1 MQSNSTIILSNGQT
15 VAVPPG
21 ANPII
26 FRRIEETKL
35 FLAANPKPKRKA
47 TRRASN
53 GKASKK
59 SNYAKMQSV
68 IAGAT
73 MELVERVNGLCVS
86 CQFGNHCGNCPC
98 CRGKAIPNSWYTVNR
113 GEFTA
118 SVDRKTNEVSYKDE

>member
-53 GKASKK
+53 GRSQRSRKA
-59 SNYAKMQSV
+59 AMDSV
-68 IAGAT
+68 INLAT
-73 MELVERVNGLCVS
+73 LTLVERVNRKDDIPFQGEPGQGSDEEGTEASLGLPS
-86 CQFGNHCGNCPC
+86 PF
-98 CRGKAIPNSWYTVNR
+98 
-113 GEFTA
+113 
-118 SVDRKTNEVSYKDE
+118 